1 MAGVF
6 CGNTST
12 DAAYSTPVSGYIKDF
27 TIVNKTSGSITV
39 NAYKITNGN
48 QICIMPLNQPLT
60 VNQMYVNTETKAILA
75 TDSIRI
81 QVSGNVDYDFNIS
94 PKE

>member
-12 DAAYSTPVSGYIKDF
+12 DAEYTTQVSGYIKDF
-27 TIVNKTSGSITV
+27 TIANKTSGSITV
-39 NAYKITNGN
+39 NAYKIVNGY
-48 QICIMPLNQPLT
+48 QICIMPLSQPLT
-60 VNQMYVNTETKAILA
+60 ANQMYVNTETKAILA
-75 TDSIRI
+75 TESIRI
-81 QVSGNVDYDFNIS
+81 QVSGSVDYDFNIS